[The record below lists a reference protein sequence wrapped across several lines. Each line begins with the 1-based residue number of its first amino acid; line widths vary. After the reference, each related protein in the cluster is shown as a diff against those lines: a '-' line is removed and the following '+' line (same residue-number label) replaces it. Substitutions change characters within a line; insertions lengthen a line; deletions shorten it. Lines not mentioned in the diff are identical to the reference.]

1 MRSQGAKRFENQY
14 RLDKKQT
21 ITDDC
26 EERKILM
33 KILSIFFLL
42 ITASICFAG
51 EPGGQAG
58 NGIQKRSDS
67 SFTRTNILQ
76 GGGIGTMDAASGA
89 AGN

>member
-1 MRSQGAKRFENQY
+1 MRSQGAKRFKNQY

-33 KILSIFFLL
+33 KILSIFYLL

-58 NGIQKRSDS
+58 NGI
-67 SFTRTNILQ
+67 
-76 GGGIGTMDAASGA
+76 GITSQVRPLKML
-89 AGN
+89 GNESPNL